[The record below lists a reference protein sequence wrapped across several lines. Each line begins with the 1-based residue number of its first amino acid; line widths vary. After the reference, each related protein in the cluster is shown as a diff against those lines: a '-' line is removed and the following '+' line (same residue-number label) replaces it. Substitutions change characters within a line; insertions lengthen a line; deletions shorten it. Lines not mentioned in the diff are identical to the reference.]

1 MSRSA
6 ISSSVATAD
15 PWTPSRR
22 IRSAA
27 AAERDRVER
36 ELTRLAARERQ
47 LGQELDRIRGSREV
61 LEHELGVLEQ
71 LADSPATAPRLP
83 LRSTRR
89 LQVVSEPDDDAG
101 LAGVTM
107 LRGAQVRE
115 TAVRVLA
122 GSGQSDRAVHYRT
135 WFDLLRQRG
144 FLPAGKD
151 PLATFLTQIGRSPAV
166 RRSTEPGVYSLD
178 LAFPERASAQ
188 LDRLK
193 AELEQAQALPDDAT
207 VEDLAHARARSGE
220 LQAEIQALERAL
232 EEARR
237 SLLSG

>member
-1 MSRSA
+1 M
-6 ISSSVATAD
+6 ATPD

-36 ELTRLAARERQ
+36 ELTRLADHERQ
-47 LGQELDRIRGSREV
+47 LAQEMDRIRESREV

-71 LADSPATAPRLP
+71 LTDARAATSRLP

-89 LQVVSEPDDDAG
+89 LQVVSEPEEAG
-101 LAGVTM
+101 PAGATM

-122 GSGQSDRAVHYRT
+122 GSGQTDMAVHYRT

-144 FLPAGKD
+144 FLPVGKD
-151 PLATFLTQIGRSPAV
+151 PLATFLTQIGRSPVV

-178 LAFPERASAQ
+178 LTYPDRASAR
-188 LDRLK
+188 LDRLN
-193 AELEQAQALPDDAT
+193 AELEQVRALPGDAT
-207 VEDLAHARARSGE
+207 VEDLARSREHGGK
-220 LQAEIQALERAL
+220 LQAEIQSLERSLAEAL
-232 EEARR
+232 R

>member
-1 MSRSA
+1 M
-6 ISSSVATAD
+6 ATPD

-36 ELTRLAARERQ
+36 ELTRLADHERQ
-47 LGQELDRIRGSREV
+47 LAQEMDRTRESREV

-71 LADSPATAPRLP
+71 LADARAATSRLP
-83 LRSTRR
+83 LPSTRR
-89 LQVVSEPDDDAG
+89 LQVVSEPDEAG
-101 LAGVTM
+101 PAGATM

-122 GSGQSDRAVHYRT
+122 GSGHTDRAVHYRT

-178 LAFPERASAQ
+178 LTFPDHASAR
-188 LDRLK
+188 LARLK
-193 AELEQAQALPDDAT
+193 AELEQVRTLPGDAT
-207 VEDLAHARARSGE
+207 VEDLARSRE
-220 LQAEIQALERAL
+220 HSSRLQAEIQSLERSLA
-232 EEARR
+232 EARR

>member
-36 ELTRLAARERQ
+36 ELARLAARERQ
-47 LGQELDRIRGSREV
+47 VAQEMDRIRESREV

-71 LADSPATAPRLP
+71 LADSRATVGSLP
-83 LRSTRR
+83 LRGTRR
-89 LQVVSEPDDDAG
+89 LQVVSEPDDAAPAG
-101 LAGVTM
+101 ATM

-122 GSGQSDRAVHYRT
+122 ATGQTDRAVHYRT

-151 PLATFLTQIGRSPAV
+151 PLATFLTQIGRSPV
-166 RRSTEPGVYSLD
+166 VQRSTEPGVYSLD
-178 LAFPERASAQ
+178 LAFPERASAR

-193 AELEQAQALPDDAT
+193 AELEQAQGALAGDAT
-207 VEDLAHARARSGE
+207 VEDLARAREHSGE
-220 LQAEIQALERAL
+220 LQAEIQSLERTLA
-232 EEARR
+232 EARR
-237 SLLSG
+237 SLLGG

>member
-1 MSRSA
+1 M
-6 ISSSVATAD
+6 ATPD

-36 ELTRLAARERQ
+36 ELTRLADHERQ
-47 LGQELDRIRGSREV
+47 LAQEMDRIRESREV

-71 LADSPATAPRLP
+71 LTDARTNTSRLP
-83 LRSTRR
+83 LRGTRR
-89 LQVVSEPDDDAG
+89 LQVVSEPDEAG
-101 LAGVTM
+101 ATM

-122 GSGQSDRAVHYRT
+122 GSGQTDRAVHYRT

-144 FLPAGKD
+144 FLPVGKD
-151 PLATFLTQIGRSPAV
+151 PLATFLTQIGRSPVV

-178 LAFPERASAQ
+178 LTFSDRASAR

-193 AELEQAQALPDDAT
+193 AELEQVRALPGDAT
-207 VEDLAHARARSGE
+207 VEDLARSRE
-220 LQAEIQALERAL
+220 HSSKLQAEIQSLERSLA
-232 EEARR
+232 EARR
-237 SLLSG
+237 SLLS